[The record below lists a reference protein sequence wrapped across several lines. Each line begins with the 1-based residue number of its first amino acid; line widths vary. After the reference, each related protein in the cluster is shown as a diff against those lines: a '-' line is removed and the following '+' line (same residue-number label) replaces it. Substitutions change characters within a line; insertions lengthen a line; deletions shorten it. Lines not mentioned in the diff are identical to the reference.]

1 MPQLRRDPIIGR
13 WVIISTARGK
23 RPVEWEQ
30 KKSTSIIDPK
40 YCPFCPGNEKYA
52 PHEIFSIGP
61 EGRQPDTPGW
71 ELRVVPNKFPALIIE
86 GDLGKR
92 GIGLYDMMNGI
103 GAHEVIIETPDHHLR
118 MSQMTPEHIKKILI
132 AYKERILDLMKD
144 LRFKYI
150 MVFKNYGEEA
160 GASLSHS
167 HSQLI
172 ALPIVPKRVKEEMI
186 GARKYYEYRDRCIYC
201 DIIAQELFSH
211 ERVII
216 DEKNF
221 VVISPFASCSPFE
234 TWIIPKKH
242 CSDFTKITDE
252 ELNSLSIVLGKI
264 LRKIDICLMNPSFNY
279 IIHTSSFDNLDN
291 PFYHWHIEI
300 MPKLTKIAGFEWG
313 TGFYINP
320 TPPEEATE
328 YLKGVD

>member
-13 WVIISTARGK
+13 WVIISTERAK
-23 RPVEWEQ
+23 RPIEWGTHPS
-30 KKSTSIIDPK
+30 KSQISPE
-40 YCPFCPGNEKYA
+40 YCPFCPGNERFA
-52 PHEIFSIGP
+52 PHEIFVIGNS
-61 EGRQPDTPGW
+61 GRAPDTPGW
-71 ELRVVPNKFPALIIE
+71 EVRVVPNKFPALIVE
-86 GDLGKR
+86 GNLNKR
-92 GIGLYDMMNGI
+92 GVGLYDMMNGI
-103 GAHEVIIETPDHHLR
+103 GAHEVIIETPDHYLR
-118 MSQMTPEHIKKILI
+118 MSQMTHDAIKKVLI
-132 AYKERILDLMKD
+132 AYKERLADLKKD
-144 LRFKYI
+144 VRFKYI
-150 MVFKNYGEEA
+150 MIFKNYGEEA

-172 ALPIVPKRVKEEMI
+172 ALPVVPKRVKEEMT
-186 GARKYYEYRDRCIYC
+186 GAKKYYDYRDRCVYC
-201 DIIAQELFSH
+201 DIISQELHSQ

-216 DEKNF
+216 DERNF
-221 VVISPFASCSPFE
+221 IVIAPFASCSPFE
-234 TWIIPKKH
+234 TWIIPKRH
-242 CSDFTKITDE
+242 CSDFLMITDD

-279 IIHTSSFDNLDN
+279 IIHTSSFDNPDN

-320 TPPEEATE
+320 TPPEEATD